1 MTVGWKPQILSEI
14 GDREEIR
21 ISSERTG
28 GGYNRW
34 TPVWVVRVGD
44 DLYVRSGFG
53 KNGFWYRHATGSQA
67 YVDAE
72 GVQYKVSLILDRD
85 SLDRCCRR
93 GLPAKILSGSVT
105 APIAFRPGAFNDVA
119 VDPANVTS
127 IGANPAAQQLA
138 LGRRRRR

>member
-53 KNGFWYRHATGSQA
+53 KSGFWYGHATGSQA

-85 SLDRCCRR
+85 SV
-93 GLPAKILSGSVT
+93 S
-105 APIAFRPGAFNDVA
+105 IAA
-119 VDPANVTS
+119 VDEAYRQKYSADPSLPLLLSERARSTTS
-127 IGANPAAQQLA
+127 RLIPQT
-138 LGRRRRR
+138 

>member
-1 MTVGWKPQILSEI
+1 MTVGWKPQLLNEI

-21 ISSERTG
+21 ISSERPG

-67 YVDAE
+67 YVNADGA
-72 GVQYKVSLILDRD
+72 QYKVSIALNTD
-85 SLDRCCRR
+85 SV
-93 GLPAKILSGSVT
+93 S
-105 APIAFRPGAFNDVA
+105 IAA
-119 VDPANVTS
+119 VDEAYRQKYSADPSLPLLLSDRARSTTS
-127 IGANPAAQQLA
+127 RLIPQT
-138 LGRRRRR
+138 

>member
-14 GDREEIR
+14 SDREEIR

-28 GGYNRW
+28 GGYHRW

-53 KNGFWYRHATGSQA
+53 KNGLWYRHAIGSQA

-85 SLDRCCRR
+85 SV
-93 GLPAKILSGSVT
+93 S
-105 APIAFRPGAFNDVA
+105 IAA
-119 VDPANVTS
+119 VDEAYRQKYSADPSLPLLLSDRARSTTS
-127 IGANPAAQQLA
+127 RLIPQT
-138 LGRRRRR
+138 

>member
-1 MTVGWKPQILSEI
+1 MKEADMTVGWKPQILSEI

-85 SLDRCCRR
+85 
-93 GLPAKILSGSVT
+93 PV
-105 APIAFRPGAFNDVA
+105 
-119 VDPANVTS
+119 S
-127 IGANPAAQQLA
+127 IGAVDEAYRQKYSADPSLPLLLSDRARSTTSRLIPQT
-138 LGRRRRR
+138 